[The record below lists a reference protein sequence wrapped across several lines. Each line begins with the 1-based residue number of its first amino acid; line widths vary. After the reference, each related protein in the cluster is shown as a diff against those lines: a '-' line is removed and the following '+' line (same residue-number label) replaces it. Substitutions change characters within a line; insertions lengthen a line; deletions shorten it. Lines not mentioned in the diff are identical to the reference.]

1 MSEQFS
7 VKTRGWASTVKS
19 YFECSTLL
27 IFTLS
32 YMYLYRATTIP
43 MYLGLFLNLVSLT
56 GLLYIDESPI
66 WLLKAQRY
74 NEAREVIARV
84 YKINESE

>member
-1 MSEQFS
+1 
-7 VKTRGWASTVKS
+7 
-19 YFECSTLL
+19 
-27 IFTLS
+27 
-32 YMYLYRATTIP
+32 

-56 GLLYIDESPI
+56 GLFYIDESPI
-66 WLLKAQRY
+66 WLLKALRY

>member
-1 MSEQFS
+1 
-7 VKTRGWASTVKS
+7 
-19 YFECSTLL
+19 
-27 IFTLS
+27 
-32 YMYLYRATTIP
+32 MYLYRATTIP

-56 GLLYIDESPI
+56 GLFYIDESPI
-66 WLLKAQRY
+66 WLLKALRY